1 MNLPLDQ
8 ANLAA
13 IFVESIMY
21 GICLTMGAVTT
32 LVFLRMSGESGL
44 ANRRLLSALLLML
57 ILATTHIGLSFS
69 RVFLGFILKRD
80 STPGGPAAYFSNL
93 SDKIFIAKNGVF
105 VVQTV
110 LGDSVNIW
118 RCYVVFGK
126 SWKMIV
132 VPTVIMVAG
141 FICGCFVLDTAS
153 HAADG
158 PIFGLPSEWIKAFH
172 TLMLVTTLYCTSA
185 IAYKIA
191 STGHFKDQSFYN
203 LLPIL
208 VIVVETG
215 AIYTSSLVAFLVA
228 FLVNSNGQYIAIDLI
243 TPLVPIIFCLI
254 ILQVKFHQAQSRVS
268 AHDLSSSGRQRS
280 ADRSRVSAGPTFRSP
295 FKFRR
300 DPDSMGVTSFPMQP
314 VAIQISTEAE
324 EHYPR
329 EDSPPS
335 PKKDLSSIMHMEV

>member
-57 ILATTHIGLSFS
+57 ILATTHMGLSFS

-80 STPGGPAAYFSNL
+80 STPGGPAAYFANL

-132 VPTVIMVAG
+132 VPTVIMLAG
-141 FICGCFVLDTAS
+141 FTS

-158 PIFGLPSEWIKAFH
+158 PIFGLPSEWIKSFH
-172 TLMLVTTLYCTSA
+172 TLMLVTTLYCTETLLDAGA

-203 LLPIL
+203 LLPVL
-208 VIVVETG
+208 FIVVETG

-268 AHDLSSSGRQRS
+268 VHDLNSSGRQCS
-280 ADRSRVSAGPTFRSP
+280 ADRSRTSAGPTFRSP

-300 DPDSMGVTSFPMQP
+300 NPDSMGVTSFPMQP